1 MRPSSDSGSANPSSS
16 VSPSSFGSGAKLKQA
31 KGSSPAVKLGKSASR
46 SPPPSSIAWM
56 GSVSGCGSAE
66 SNCEWG
72 STRKT
77 VTSSADEQECHLEVW
92 QGETSLPISITSSSS
107 TPCGLRMKEKTRSQT
122 ATLSPSSPFRQRGTS
137 DHRCGRVKTFDKIV
151 WRRCSERDSR
161 SIDGR
166 SDAGFRKTR
175 AALHSSEW
183 IE

>member
-31 KGSSPAVKLGKSASR
+31 KGSSPARVKLGKSASR

-92 QGETSLPISITSSSS
+92 QGETSLPISITSSS

-122 ATLSPSSPFRQRGTS
+122 ATLSPSSPFRQRWS

-151 WRRCSERDSR
+151 RRRCSERTR
-161 SIDGR
+161 LSINR
-166 SDAGFRKTR
+166 WK
-175 AALHSSEW
+175 E
-183 IE
+183 